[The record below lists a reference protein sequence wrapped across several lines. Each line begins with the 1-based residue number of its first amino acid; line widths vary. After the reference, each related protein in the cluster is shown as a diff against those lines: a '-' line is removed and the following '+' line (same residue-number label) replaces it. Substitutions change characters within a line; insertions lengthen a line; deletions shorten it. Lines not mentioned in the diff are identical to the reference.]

1 MDLIELGKRI
11 KEYRKKIGLS
21 QEDFALL
28 IGMDR
33 TYYSSIEKGK
43 HNITIMNLSKI
54 SNGLQI
60 TLSELLKNM

>member
-1 MDLIELGKRI
+1 MDLVELGKRI
-11 KEYRKKIGLS
+11 REYRNKIGIS

-43 HNITIMNLSKI
+43 HNITIMNLKKI
-54 SNGLQI
+54 ANGLKI
-60 TLSELLKNM
+60 TLSELLNNM

>member
-1 MDLIELGKRI
+1 MELIELGKRI
-11 KEYRKKIGLS
+11 REYRNKIGIS

-33 TYYSSIEKGK
+33 TYYSSVENGK
-43 HNITIMNLSKI
+43 HNITIMNLKKI
-54 SNGLQI
+54 SDGLKI

>member
-11 KEYRKKIGLS
+11 KEYRKKTGLS
-21 QEDFALL
+21 QENFALS

-33 TYYSSIEKGK
+33 TYYSSVERGK
-43 HNITIMNLSKI
+43 HNITIMNLKKI
-54 SNGLQI
+54 SNGLKV

>member
-1 MDLIELGKRI
+1 MELVELGKRI
-11 KEYRKKIGLS
+11 RKYRNKMGIS

-33 TYYSSIEKGK
+33 TYYSSVENGK
-43 HNITIMNLSKI
+43 HNITIMNLKKI
-54 SNGLQI
+54 SDGLKI

>member
-1 MDLIELGKRI
+1 MELVELGKRI
-11 KEYRKKIGLS
+11 REYRNKMGIS

-33 TYYSSIEKGK
+33 TYYSSVEKGK
-43 HNITIMNLSKI
+43 HNITIMNLKKI
-54 SNGLQI
+54 SDGLKI

>member
-1 MDLIELGKRI
+1 MELIELGKRI
-11 KEYRKKIGLS
+11 REYRNKMGIS

-33 TYYSSIEKGK
+33 TYYSSVEKGK
-43 HNITIMNLSKI
+43 HNITIMNLKKI
-54 SNGLQI
+54 SDGLKS

>member
-1 MDLIELGKRI
+1 MELIELGKRI
-11 KEYRKKIGLS
+11 REYRNKMGIS

-33 TYYSSIEKGK
+33 TYYSSVEKGK
-43 HNITIMNLSKI
+43 HNITIMNLKKI
-54 SNGLQI
+54 SDGLKI

>member
-1 MDLIELGKRI
+1 MELIELGKRI
-11 KEYRKKIGLS
+11 RKYRNKMGIS

-33 TYYSSIEKGK
+33 TYYSSVENGK
-43 HNITIMNLSKI
+43 HNITIMNLKKI
-54 SNGLQI
+54 SDGLKI